1 MIDPDSEWRLW
12 NGSTLIG
19 TITVDEAGM
28 PWQHGRFLP
37 EPAFSQFRPWF
48 DKANAIV
55 EAEEFERFDNAY
67 DRIESALTVVSRGPL
82 PSSSFTS
89 TRTARGSAGTWNRQQ
104 VKTQAYVQQSGR
116 LPSSEGM

>member
-1 MIDPDSEWRLW
+1 MTDPDSEWRLW
-12 NGSTLIG
+12 SGSTLIG

-48 DKANAIV
+48 DKVNAIV

-67 DRIESALTVVSRGPL
+67 DRIESALTLVSPSGPVAEFL
-82 PSSSFTS
+82 LHIDQDRAWF
-89 TRTARGSAGTWNRQQ
+89 RWDMELSA
-104 VKTQAYVQQSGR
+104 S
-116 LPSSEGM
+116 